1 MADARAFGLVAGLE
15 ILKNKETGERFNSS
29 DSVGMICRGHCFGN
43 GLVMRAVGD
52 RMIIA
57 PPLVITHA
65 EIDELVRLARK
76 ALDATL
82 VDLQAKGLV
91 SGSVGD

>member
-1 MADARAFGLVAGLE
+1 
-15 ILKNKETGERFNSS
+15 
-29 DSVGMICRGHCFGN
+29 
-43 GLVMRAVGD
+43 MRAVGD

-76 ALDATL
+76 ASDATL